1 MQALLH
7 ELHYRMLQGI
17 DLFLLVSVEEHLG
30 TAVNQESSE
39 YEQYPGEPAD
49 ERSTRED
56 EDEAQHDGSQDT
68 PVQYVLVI
76 FLVHSE
82 RGENHHH
89 YEEIIYRERFLYQIT
104 RDVGDGHIVPVLL
117 QTPLIVVRVQF
128 EMRSIARGYQLQVV
142 EVLDAVHHVA
152 MKIDEYGEGE
162 RENNPYSR
170 P

>member
-1 MQALLH
+1 M
-7 ELHYRMLQGI
+7 
-17 DLFLLVSVEEHLG
+17 
-30 TAVNQESSE
+30 
-39 YEQYPGEPAD
+39 
-49 ERSTRED
+49 
-56 EDEAQHDGSQDT
+56 
-68 PVQYVLVI
+68 LVI

-89 YEEIIYRERFLYQIT
+89 HEEIINRERFLYQIT

-142 EVLDAVHHVA
+142 EVLDAVHHVS